1 MCIGFIKKGQI
12 GSFLAWLG
20 FTLPSAIIMIL
31 FALGYLQFNEQIAEG
46 SLRGIKIVVI
56 VIVFQAVF
64 GMCKQFLNNTK
75 TSLIAAFTT
84 IVAFSFNLGSYQ
96 FILIII
102 SGIFG
107 LLLFKE
113 DKVFIQNRLS
123 IKYKYK
129 YLIYI
134 LLFIILFT
142 TLPIL
147 QNLFDSKYLLIA
159 DKFFRTGS
167 LVFGGGHVVL
177 PLLQNEVLNA
187 NLIDQETF
195 IFGYGLAQAIPG
207 PLFTFS
213 GFLGTTLDIG
223 TNRIL
228 SVILCLIMIF
238 MPSFLLVLGLMPY
251 WNFLRSKERVRR
263 CLIGINACVVGLL
276 IATFLNPV
284 IINTINDVSD
294 FGLLITASILI
305 LLFKFPQWLSV
316 LIMGLAGFVLNYYF

>member
-31 FALGYLQFNEQIAEG
+31 FALGYLQFNEKIAEG

-96 FILIII
+96 FMLIII

-213 GFLGTTLDIG
+213 G
-223 TNRIL
+223 
-228 SVILCLIMIF
+228 SWV
-238 MPSFLLVLGLMPY
+238 
-251 WNFLRSKERVRR
+251 
-263 CLIGINACVVGLL
+263 
-276 IATFLNPV
+276 
-284 IINTINDVSD
+284 
-294 FGLLITASILI
+294 
-305 LLFKFPQWLSV
+305 
-316 LIMGLAGFVLNYYF
+316 